1 MKEVKG
7 DLIKMAING
16 DFDVIVHGCNCY
28 CNMGA
33 GIAKS
38 IKKTFPEAYQVD
50 QLTEKGS
57 NKKLGTISFATVE
70 RNGTEI
76 TIINAYTQFN
86 YRGKGVLLN
95 YDAIRKC
102 FQAIKLNFSG
112 KRIGYPKI
120 GAGLARG
127 DWNLIST
134 IIEQEL
140 QEESHTLVIYK
151 P

>member
-28 CNMGA
+28 CTMGA

>member
-28 CNMGA
+28 CTMGA

-86 YRGKGVLLN
+86 YRGKGILVN

-140 QEESHTLVIYK
+140 HDEAHTLVIYK